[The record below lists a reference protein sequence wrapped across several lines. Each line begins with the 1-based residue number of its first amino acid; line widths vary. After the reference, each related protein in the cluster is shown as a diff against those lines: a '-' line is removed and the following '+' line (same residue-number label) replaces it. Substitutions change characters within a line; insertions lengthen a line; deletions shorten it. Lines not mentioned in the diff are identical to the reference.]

1 MKKLLIIFL
10 TLLFTSC
17 EYSNIS
23 DSSQLAQIKN
33 VVIKTDGKTS
43 AILSVKADYVNFS
56 TDTIC
61 CKQCDISIE
70 DADSIKNGKEIY
82 RYCTYNLKT
91 VIDGYDLLAYT
102 LVISLS
108 SILLLS
114 LIIFILSIIFK
125 K

>member
-17 EYSNIS
+17 ENSNVS
-23 DSSQLAQIKN
+23 DFSQLAQIKN

-43 AILSVKADYVNFS
+43 AILSVKADYVNFT

-61 CKQCDISIE
+61 CEQCDISIE

-91 VIDGYDLLAYT
+91 EIDGYAFVAYS
-102 LVISLS
+102 VSIAIFA
-108 SILLLS
+108 ILLFVV
-114 LIIFILSIIFK
+114 LILIGSKIFK